1 MESLIKKIK
10 FLLRYVALTKFGLVV
25 EKDMQYLGRKRD
37 RRLLPGDYIRKCALE
52 LVAFEICHRKIEG
65 SVAELGVYKGDFA
78 ALINELFP
86 DRKLYLFDTFEGFNE
101 KDIIIERETSFS
113 DASQDFSNTSIE
125 EIIRKMKYKENVII
139 KKGYFPDTALDIEDK
154 FCFVSIDV
162 DLYQPTKKGLEFF
175 YNKLVK
181 GGYIFVHDFNN
192 SGYKGVRQAV
202 YEFSEKYGVN
212 FVPLPD
218 ICGTAIIVK

>member
-1 MESLIKKIK
+1 MESLVKKIK
-10 FLLRYVALTKFGLVV
+10 FWVRYVALTKFGLVI
-25 EKDMQYLGRKRD
+25 EKDMQYLGRERN
-37 RRLLPGDYIRKCALE
+37 RRLLAGDYIRKSVLE
-52 LVAFEICHRKIEG
+52 LVAFEIYHRKIEG

-78 ALINELFP
+78 AVMNELFP
-86 DRKLYLFDTFEGFNE
+86 DRKLYLFDTFEGFDARDIMIE
-101 KDIIIERETSFS
+101 KGKSFS

-125 EIIRKMKYKENVII
+125 EVIRKMKYKENVII

-162 DLYQPTKKGLEFF
+162 DLYQPTKEGLEFF
-175 YNKLVK
+175 YSKLVK

-218 ICGTAIIVK
+218 SCGTVVIVK